1 MVKKNILLIG
11 LLLGIIFFCSLNSC
25 GNYEYFSVRKGKK
38 GKKSKFREGVKNI
51 LDTAGSIAKDTASVA
66 GEVVKIAKESGET
79 YNDAQKTESEVIKDD
94 NKKGK
99 KGR

>member
-25 GNYEYFSVRKGKK
+25 SNYEYFSVRKGKG

-66 GEVVKIAKESGET
+66 GEVVKIAKESGEE
-79 YNDAQKTESEVIKDD
+79 YNDAQKTDAEV
-94 NKKGK
+94 KKEDEK
-99 KGR
+99 KKKRKR